1 LHLKPRVLYCWYK
14 NILSDYKEDIKSGKW
29 VKDKID
35 IIDNDTGEIIKQKP
49 VYIANSDNIGSDMT
63 IDDKQIGKDTFTIM
77 TNHKTGKIALL
88 VETIKGNELK
98 EAAKYLG
105 DKINQIKNISSD
117 MSPTY
122 LKFCEE
128 MFPDSTIIIDKF
140 HVVKHVLE
148 VLQSIRLKIKN
159 QLLEKLP
166 KGKKLN
172 KENSYILSDLELLKR
187 SKYLLMKSQS
197 DWNDYQKEIM
207 KTVFFKFNELK
218 IAYNLTEKFKQWFD
232 KSNCKK
238 HRLTLEKELFKW
250 YDEVE
255 NSKIIEFKSVIRLIE
270 KHENRILNY
279 FSNAITNAKAENMN
293 AKIQRFIINNYGIRD
308 KDFALYRIANY
319 FS

>member
-14 NILSDYKEDIKSGKW
+14 NTLSDYKEDIKSGKW

-77 TNHKTGKIALL
+77 TNHKTSKIALL

-98 EAAKYLG
+98 ESIKYLG

-122 LKFCEE
+122 LKLCEE

-172 KENSYILSDLELLKR
+172 KENTHILRDLELLKR
-187 SKYLLMKSQS
+187 SKYLLMQSQT
-197 DWNDYQKEIM
+197 DWNEYQ
-207 KTVFFKFNELK
+207 T
-218 IAYNLTEKFKQWFD
+218 
-232 KSNCKK
+232 
-238 HRLTLEKELFKW
+238 
-250 YDEVE
+250 
-255 NSKIIEFKSVIRLIE
+255 
-270 KHENRILNY
+270 
-279 FSNAITNAKAENMN
+279 
-293 AKIQRFIINNYGIRD
+293 
-308 KDFALYRIANY
+308 
-319 FS
+319 